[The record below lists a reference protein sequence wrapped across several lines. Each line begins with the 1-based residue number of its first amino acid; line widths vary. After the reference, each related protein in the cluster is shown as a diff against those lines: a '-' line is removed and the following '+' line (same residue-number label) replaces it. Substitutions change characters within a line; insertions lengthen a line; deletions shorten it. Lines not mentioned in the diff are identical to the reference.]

1 MKLLEFYD
9 NQIGE
14 KQGSINRFLNKW
26 IFTVDHKTI
35 GSMYITFSIFA
46 GIIGTLLSLI
56 IRLELSTGNML
67 EGDSQQYNVIVTAH
81 GLIMIFFV
89 VMPAMLGGF
98 ANWFLPIMVGAPDVA
113 FPRLNNISL
122 WLLVV
127 SFFLLLTSSCVGI
140 GAGTGWTVYYIQ

>member
-1 MKLLEFYD
+1 
-9 NQIGE
+9 
-14 KQGSINRFLNKW
+14 
-26 IFTVDHKTI
+26 
-35 GSMYITFSIFA
+35 MYITFSILA
-46 GIIGTLLSLI
+46 GIVGTLLSLI
-56 IRLELSTGNML
+56 IRMELSTGNML

-81 GLIMIFFV
+81 GLIMIFFM

-122 WLLVV
+122 WLIVV

-140 GAGTGWTVYYIQ
+140 GAGTGWTVIFSTTSNDVQW